1 MTPRPHKKRVSKA
14 DWLAAALE
22 ELERGGVDAVR
33 IEQLARKLGVAKSGF
48 YWHFQDRPDLLREMM
63 RFWEHEYTGVV
74 ADNPEVTALE
84 PKRRLL
90 TTAEMILDHELTRY
104 DLAMRAWAAHDKSA
118 AGAVAEVYRKRMN
131 YTRRAFREL
140 GFTGAELDMR
150 TRLYVCYHSW
160 ERTTFGSQDKASSRR
175 SIKRRIEL
183 LTRK

>member
-118 AGAVAEVYRKRMN
+118 AGAVAEVYRTTPEGRSGN
-131 YTRRAFREL
+131 WASQGRSSTCEL
-140 GFTGAELDMR
+140 ASTCATTHGSGPRSGHR
-150 TRLYVCYHSW
+150 TKPAHAA
-160 ERTTFGSQDKASSRR
+160 ASSGA
-175 SIKRRIEL
+175 SSC
-183 LTRK
+183 